1 MKGYTVVY
9 LAEAA
14 DELATLWQEG
24 TDRGDIA
31 AAADVADRIL
41 GTTPRSEAVFLGEDL
56 WRLDFQPLRFY
67 FTIRDADRLVEVSNV
82 LRIQTTKP

>member
-1 MKGYTVVY
+1 MKRYTVVY

-14 DELATLWQEG
+14 DELATLWQDG

-31 AAADVADRIL
+31 AAADLADIVL
-41 GTTPRSEAVFLGEDL
+41 ATTPRAEAVFLGEDL

-67 FTIRDADRLVEVSNV
+67 LTIRDDDCLVEVSNV
-82 LRIQTTKP
+82 LRVT